1 MRFYKYQN
9 LGNDF
14 VILDNRDEGLS
25 TGQNFVERICD
36 RHFGVGADGIL
47 YLAKDN
53 VMRIF
58 NPDGSEAEM
67 CGNGA
72 LCMARFMYDNGYAHE
87 KEISLQTKGG
97 EVRLF
102 IEGNKVREIMPTPE
116 VKGMEEIEVR
126 DKRIKAMIVSV
137 GNPHAVIF
145 DQSQDVI
152 ALAPEIEGHRMFP
165 EGTNVEF
172 VSVVSPSFIELIV
185 FERGA
190 GFTLACGTGACA
202 SVLSGHILNKLGDRV
217 TVSLPGGKMAVETDG
232 KTVSMS
238 SEPREVFRG
247 VIENDL

>member
-126 DKRIKAMIVSV
+126 DKRIEAMIVSV

-172 VSVVSPSFIELIV
+172 ARVVSPSFIELIV
-185 FERGA
+185 LERGA